1 MNESGFTSSIN
12 KKLPSQIFSWKINC
26 RFANG
31 TPDAWYSADK
41 SDLWVEYKFL
51 KVLPI
56 KGVKPKLSALQ
67 LKWLRDRYNE
77 GRNVAVIVGSPE
89 GCLIYENL
97 EWETHKSTK
106 NLIPKTEVI
115 KFITRSVSNDIL

>member
-12 KKLPSQIFSWKINC
+12 KKLPSQVFSWKINC

-31 TPDAWYSADK
+31 TPDAWYSALR

-51 KVLPI
+51 QKFPV

-67 LKWLRDRYNE
+67 LKWLKERHNE
-77 GRNVAVIVGSPE
+77 GRNVAVVVGSPN

-97 EWETHKSTK
+97 EWETHKSVK
-106 NLIPKTEVI
+106 QIVPKSEVV
-115 KFITRSVSNDIL
+115 KFINNKVSNDIL